1 MKLKSLNLVEL
12 NVQEI
17 KDINGGSGPGTGYG
31 TVNPGDWKMV
41 VHAAGDFIRGFLSG
55 F

>member
-1 MKLKSLNLVEL
+1 MNLKNL
-12 NVQEI
+12 NVAKLNAQELRETQ
-17 KDINGGSGPGTGYG
+17 GGSGPGTGYG

-41 VHAAGDFIRGFLSG
+41 AHAAGDFIRGFLSG